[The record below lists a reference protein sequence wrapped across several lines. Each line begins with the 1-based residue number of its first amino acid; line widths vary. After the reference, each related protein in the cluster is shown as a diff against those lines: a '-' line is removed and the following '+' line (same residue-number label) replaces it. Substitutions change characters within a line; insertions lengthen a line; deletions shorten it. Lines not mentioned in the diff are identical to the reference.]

1 MDTWL
6 IITLSVSAVILLSV
20 FIFSVTMI
28 SPKVKLKRPE
38 KVKTVK
44 LEYVDQKQVKTAK
57 EGGISGFLRANLK
70 IIPTLFFISVV
81 AIALEIIFLNKTFAV
96 WQLVFLT
103 LGTLFIIFSLSGIRN
118 FEEKVI
124 RGSILLV
131 GKIFIVISLVPLGL
145 NNPKLFFYL
154 LGIPAVILLLYAFFN
169 FLHYVSPIFAVIASF
184 LGSLFLGALSIISLI
199 LFGGVT
205 FIIVGSILLVVAIIF
220 IAFTIFSLVTRLINY

>member
-28 SPKVKLKRPE
+28 SPKVKLKRPV

-145 NNPKLFFYL
+145 NKPKLFFYL

>member
-20 FIFSVTMI
+20 FIFSVTMM

-145 NNPKLFFYL
+145 NKPKLFFYL